1 MNNILL
7 NIPEEKYSGNDI
19 SIYTE
24 SIIPK
29 TKFFYND
36 KQELKLNC
44 DFKINY
50 SSSYLDKAVLSFG
63 IIKLQ
68 ISYSDQSGLTIQMQQ
83 GKEIKEVVKNTF
95 DENILKFINGKYHK
109 LKITINKK
117 KYKISL
123 DDYKISEGYFNSFMH
138 SIANN
143 VSIAGSSCY
152 VYIKNICII
161 ASSIPL
167 YLIKQ
172 NNKYYSLKSL
182 VYELGQPK
190 TNQELEKWYKENGID
205 DLNALIEKKNSKS
218 VDLKLDKND
227 IYKTISLID
236 LNEAITNGIEYIDND
251 NKKEIEY
258 NVKEYQLLNLVKEK
272 IGSKFQIAKWE
283 EGDNIE

>member
-1 MNNILL
+1 M
-7 NIPEEKYSGNDI
+7 
-19 SIYTE
+19 
-24 SIIPK
+24 
-29 TKFFYND
+29 
-36 KQELKLNC
+36 
-44 DFKINY
+44 
-50 SSSYLDKAVLSFG
+50 
-63 IIKLQ
+63 
-68 ISYSDQSGLTIQMQQ
+68 
-83 GKEIKEVVKNTF
+83 
-95 DENILKFINGKYHK
+95 
-109 LKITINKK
+109 
-117 KYKISL
+117 
-123 DDYKISEGYFNSFMH
+123 
-138 SIANN
+138 
-143 VSIAGSSCY
+143 
-152 VYIKNICII
+152 